1 MSKRTEI
8 FQPILNTYESKELRD
23 FCIDMLENS
32 PQNFWSWATKEHD
45 FAGGLIVQTFL
56 GCLLCNSLLRESNIE
71 KPKKRDCVRAAA
83 MFRHV
88 NPSEIEKRNVVHDIK
103 PGLRKYIADLIRN
116 CSKKETLEQ
125 SIVYQCYEP
134 KLDYNQVLN
143 SDIKD
148 KITDVALPDPE
159 LYFFRSG
166 PYKDMNWWLVYEMDK
181 DYLYWLRE
189 SSKYTYIEEPLRTYL
204 WTELEERSG

>member
-8 FQPILNTYESKELRD
+8 FQDILNTYESEELRN

-32 PQNFWSWATKEHD
+32 PQNFWSWATKEYD
-45 FAGGLIVQTFL
+45 FAGGLIVQTIL
-56 GCLLCNSLLRESNIE
+56 GCLRCNYFLRESTIE
-71 KPKKRDCVRAAA
+71 KPKKRDCVRAAV

-88 NPSEIEKRNVVHDIK
+88 SPTEIEKRNVAHDIK
-103 PGLRKYIADLIRN
+103 IGLRKYIADLIRK
-116 CSKKETLEQ
+116 CSKEESFEQ
-125 SIVYQCYEP
+125 YIVYQCYEP

-148 KITDVALPDPE
+148 KITDVAIPNPE

-166 PYKDMNWWLVYEMDK
+166 PYKDMNWYLVYEIDR
-181 DYLYWLRE
+181 DYLYWLRDN
-189 SSKYTYIEEPLRTYL
+189 SKYTYIEEPLRTYL